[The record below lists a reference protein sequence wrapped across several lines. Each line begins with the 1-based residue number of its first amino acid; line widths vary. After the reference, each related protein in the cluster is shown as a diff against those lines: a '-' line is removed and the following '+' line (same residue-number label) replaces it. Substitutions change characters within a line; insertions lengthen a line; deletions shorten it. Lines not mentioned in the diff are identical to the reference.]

1 MSIIYHE
8 QTKEFHLYNDSISYI
23 MKVLRNGQMGQLYFG
38 SSIPDKEDFGYFIET
53 AHRPMTSYLFEGDLS
68 YSLEHLKQEYPSYG
82 TTDYREPAFEIL
94 QENGSRI
101 SDFVYKAHKIYD
113 GKPELKGL
121 PAIYTEDSGEAQTL
135 EIILEDALME
145 AQLILSYTIMRD
157 YPVITRSAQIRN
169 RRAARLTLTRA
180 MSACLDLPDKDYE
193 WIQLSGA
200 WSRERQIKM
209 RALQQGI
216 QAIGSIRGN
225 SSHNHNPFV
234 ALKRPSADEFHGE
247 AIGMSLVYSG
257 NFLMQAEV
265 DTYDVTRMLMGIH
278 PIGFSWNL
286 KPGESFQTPE
296 AVIVFSEDGLNGMSQ
311 TFHKLYRQRL
321 ARGYWRDRERPIL
334 INNWEATYFDFNE
347 DSIVEIA
354 KTAKKAGIEMFV
366 LDDGWYGTRN
376 DDRQGLGDWSANLN
390 KLEHG
395 IAGLSR
401 RIEEECQ
408 MKFGLWFEPEMV
420 NENSNLFRS
429 HPDYRIET
437 PGRRVSHGRY
447 QFVLD
452 FTRKE
457 VVDCIYSQMENLLVN
472 SRVSYIKWDMN
483 RSITECFSS
492 GWPAEQQGE
501 IFHRYILGVY
511 DLYDRL
517 TKRFPEILF
526 ESCASGGGR
535 FDPGMLYYAP
545 QTWTSDNSDA
555 VERIRIQYGT
565 SMVYPLSS
573 MGAHVSVTP
582 NHQMF
587 RNTPLATRA
596 NVAYFGV
603 FGYELDINKLS
614 EEEQE
619 EIKQQISFV
628 KKYRNLI
635 HQGTFY
641 RLLSPFEG
649 NMAAWMVVSDDRKD
663 AVMGYYKILND
674 VICPYRRLKLRGLDA
689 GMDYVI
695 EGRNGS
701 YSGKELMNAG
711 LITTDASAGQVL
723 DGGETCTDFW
733 SKIYVLYGT
742 KREEQVL

>member
-1 MSIIYHE
+1 
-8 QTKEFHLYNDSISYI
+8 
-23 MKVLRNGQMGQLYFG
+23 
-38 SSIPDKEDFGYFIET
+38 
-53 AHRPMTSYLFEGDLS
+53 
-68 YSLEHLKQEYPSYG
+68 
-82 TTDYREPAFEIL
+82 
-94 QENGSRI
+94 
-101 SDFVYKAHKIYD
+101 
-113 GKPELKGL
+113 
-121 PAIYTEDSGEAQTL
+121 
-135 EIILEDALME
+135 
-145 AQLILSYTIMRD
+145 
-157 YPVITRSAQIRN
+157 
-169 RRAARLTLTRA
+169 
-180 MSACLDLPDKDYE
+180 
-193 WIQLSGA
+193 
-200 WSRERQIKM
+200 
-209 RALQQGI
+209 
-216 QAIGSIRGN
+216 
-225 SSHNHNPFV
+225 
-234 ALKRPSADEFHGE
+234 
-247 AIGMSLVYSG
+247 
-257 NFLMQAEV
+257 
-265 DTYDVTRMLMGIH
+265 
-278 PIGFSWNL
+278 
-286 KPGESFQTPE
+286 
-296 AVIVFSEDGLNGMSQ
+296 
-311 TFHKLYRQRL
+311 
-321 ARGYWRDRERPIL
+321 
-334 INNWEATYFDFNE
+334 
-347 DSIVEIA
+347 
-354 KTAKKAGIEMFV
+354 
-366 LDDGWYGTRN
+366 
-376 DDRQGLGDWSANLN
+376 
-390 KLEHG
+390 
-395 IAGLSR
+395 
-401 RIEEECQ
+401 

-628 KKYRNLI
+628 KKYRKLI

-733 SKIYVLYGT
+733 SKIYVLHGT

>member
-1 MSIIYHE
+1 M
-8 QTKEFHLYNDSISYI
+8 
-23 MKVLRNGQMGQLYFG
+23 
-38 SSIPDKEDFGYFIET
+38 
-53 AHRPMTSYLFEGDLS
+53 
-68 YSLEHLKQEYPSYG
+68 
-82 TTDYREPAFEIL
+82 
-94 QENGSRI
+94 
-101 SDFVYKAHKIYD
+101 
-113 GKPELKGL
+113 
-121 PAIYTEDSGEAQTL
+121 
-135 EIILEDALME
+135 
-145 AQLILSYTIMRD
+145 
-157 YPVITRSAQIRN
+157 
-169 RRAARLTLTRA
+169 
-180 MSACLDLPDKDYE
+180 
-193 WIQLSGA
+193 
-200 WSRERQIKM
+200 
-209 RALQQGI
+209 
-216 QAIGSIRGN
+216 
-225 SSHNHNPFV
+225 
-234 ALKRPSADEFHGE
+234 
-247 AIGMSLVYSG
+247 
-257 NFLMQAEV
+257 
-265 DTYDVTRMLMGIH
+265 
-278 PIGFSWNL
+278 
-286 KPGESFQTPE
+286 
-296 AVIVFSEDGLNGMSQ
+296 IVFSEDGLNGMSQ

-395 IAGLSR
+395 IAGLSK

-483 RSITECFSS
+483 RSNKIS
-492 GWPAEQQGE
+492 GN
-501 IFHRYILGVY
+501 
-511 DLYDRL
+511 
-517 TKRFPEILF
+517 RFVSLSYKSYTPRIYRWKISPCCSAGQPLLKH
-526 ESCASGGGR
+526 SV
-535 FDPGMLYYAP
+535 MLYYAP

-619 EIKQQISFV
+619 ETADFICKEVQ
-628 KKYRNLI
+628 KAD
-635 HQGTFY
+635 
-641 RLLSPFEG
+641 SPG
-649 NMAAWMVVSDDRKD
+649 
-663 AVMGYYKILND
+663 D
-674 VICPYRRLKLRGLDA
+674 VLPPAQSL
-689 GMDYVI
+689 
-695 EGRNGS
+695 
-701 YSGKELMNAG
+701 
-711 LITTDASAGQVL
+711 
-723 DGGETCTDFW
+723 
-733 SKIYVLYGT
+733 
-742 KREEQVL
+742 